1 MSIKVQLEV
10 SWEEMRALNQAI
22 CLAKDQLQDLE
33 ENDPL
38 DESAGDDDQQLAVM
52 RSVAARN
59 VSLAEAYLAGVKGA
73 LLDKI
78 QELQP
83 GDHLRDHYWPFI
95 FEVAGEQPSGES

>member
-33 ENDPL
+33 DNDPV
-38 DESAGDDDQQLAVM
+38 DGADGEEAEQLAVM
-52 RSVAARN
+52 RSVASSN
-59 VSLAEAYLAGVKGA
+59 VTLAEAYLAGVKGA

-78 QELQP
+78 QELDP

-95 FEVAGEQPSGES
+95 FEVAGKQPSGEN